1 MLYIEFSKNK
11 EFIFLRFGKS
21 YGVFF
26 AVRKIVLVDPKP
38 STQTVCLKYI
48 KWIMIKIQI
57 FKKNKWIKSTG
68 MFKINVCVLL
78 GFQQTL

>member
-11 EFIFLRFGKS
+11 VFIFLRFGKS

-48 KWIMIKIQI
+48 K
-57 FKKNKWIKSTG
+57 
-68 MFKINVCVLL
+68 
-78 GFQQTL
+78 